1 MTQFRY
7 QALEKDGSRTSG
19 QLEAGSVE
27 QAVSQLQAGGLMI
40 IDIRPA
46 RSGVLT
52 AGLFSRVTIPGA
64 EIARFTEQLATLLDA
79 GQPLESALALQARQA
94 GKQPMGELLARLLEQ
109 VKGGSSLSAAMA
121 EERQVFSNFYLSL
134 VRAGEAA
141 GMLAQTLAQ
150 LAHYLERSQ
159 SMRSDMI
166 SALIYPAFLV
176 VGVLG
181 SLILLLAYVVPQFVP
196 IFKDLN
202 VELPLITEV
211 ILHVGE
217 FLAQW
222 TLHLLLLLAL
232 GGWWLA
238 VYLRDP
244 ARRLALDT
252 RLLRLKAFGP
262 VMQGMETA
270 RFALT
275 LGTLLDKKVSLL
287 AGMNITRQVASNR
300 AMGAALEQATLG
312 AKEGRA
318 LSAALE
324 QTRVFPELA
333 VQMIR
338 VGEQSGQLGTMLL
351 KLAEIYDKETQSTL
365 KRFMAALVPMLTL
378 IMTGLVAIIMLA
390 IMLPLMSLTS
400 NI

>member
-1 MTQFRY
+1 GKR
-7 QALEKDGSRTSG
+7 A
-19 QLEAGSVE
+19 
-27 QAVSQLQAGGLMI
+27 
-40 IDIRPA
+40 
-46 RSGVLT
+46 
-52 AGLFSRVTIPGA
+52 
-64 EIARFTEQLATLLDA
+64 
-79 GQPLESALALQARQA
+79 ALQARQA

-222 TLHLLLLLAL
+222 TLHLVLLLAV

-338 VGEQSGQLGTMLL
+338 VGEQSGQLGAMLL
-351 KLAEIYDKETQSTL
+351 KLAEIYDKQTQSTL